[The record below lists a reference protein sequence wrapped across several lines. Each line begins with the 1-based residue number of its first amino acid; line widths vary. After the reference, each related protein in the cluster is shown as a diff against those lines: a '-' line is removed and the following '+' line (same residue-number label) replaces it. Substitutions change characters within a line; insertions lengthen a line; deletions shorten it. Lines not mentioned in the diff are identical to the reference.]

1 MKKFGLFVCLLIA
14 LILAAW
20 QVEPIRWQLEPGL
33 TFLEKRFLG
42 WGECACKNTRDSKT
56 RVPWIRRN
64 DGRGYSVQRLA
75 AERHGVSF
83 LEDRASIDAAVS
95 NGDLVRLQVRGA
107 GYRISTGNFTLS
119 QPYFTARTVEVFQDL
134 TASFREEILAAGL
147 PESRIVVSSGTRS
160 EADQEAIRKMY
171 SGATS
176 GKSAHSYGAALDLVN
191 VEVLGPSDKGSCD
204 RVRALFAEFLKQRD
218 DVFWVIE
225 GVCLHITVKPE

>member
-1 MKKFGLFVCLLIA
+1 MKKLGLFACLLIG
-14 LILAAW
+14 LFLVAW
-20 QVEPIRWQLEPGL
+20 QVEPIRWKLEPGL

-42 WGECACKNTRDSKT
+42 WGECACRKT

-64 DGRGYSVQRLA
+64 DGRGYSMQRLA
-75 AERHGVSF
+75 AEQHGVSF
-83 LEDRASIDAAVS
+83 LEDRSSIEAAVS
-95 NGDLVRLQVRGA
+95 DGDLVRLPVRGT

-119 QPYFTARTVEVFQDL
+119 QPYFTPRTVEVFQDL
-134 TASFREEILAAGL
+134 TASFRKEMLAAGL

-160 EADQEAIRKMY
+160 EADQEAIRKIY

-191 VEVLGPSDKGSCD
+191 VEVLGPSDKESCD
-204 RVRALFAEFLKQRD
+204 RVRALFAEYLKQRD
-218 DVFWVIE
+218 DVYWVIE